1 MGDNSG
7 RLVIIGGGPA
17 GLSAARGYRDAGG
30 GGDIR
35 LIQLIPADTEPPY
48 DRPPLSKE
56 FLRGEAGD
64 DDLPMEKPDFYR
76 SHDIEG
82 TLDDPA
88 TKLDPRARTG
98 RHWER

>member
-1 MGDNSG
+1 MSDNTG
-7 RLVIIGGGPA
+7 RLVIIGRGPA
-17 GLSAARGYRDAGG
+17 GLSAARGYRDADG

-35 LIQLIPADTEPPY
+35 LISADTEPPY

-56 FLRGEAGD
+56 FLRGGAGD

-76 SHDIEG
+76 SHDIEV